1 MNRLEILAKI
11 DELHDGNCK
20 GCKYFDSNYEENT
33 RRCKS
38 CEIREQLQGL
48 GQQLQ
53 SIKKERKPLGEKKPV
68 LDIDS
73 YRDYKALGKTDADIA
88 RDYGIKQPT
97 LSYYKKKWEK
107 NGNQHVLKA
116 VESENEQEPT
126 NVNRRGKE
134 SELGALVNELSGELD
149 NKNKLVAE
157 LQAKVKE
164 LENINAACT
173 DVEEETNELQLKL
186 DHERKAKEW
195 AQAEYSKTLN
205 QLHKTDA
212 ALENMK
218 NLDLTHQKA
227 INRYVKENKALREL
241 VSLWI

>member
-1 MNRLEILAKI
+1 MNRLQILAQI

-20 GCKYFDSNYEENT
+20 GCKYFDSYTTENT
-33 RRCKS
+33 QVCKS

-68 LDIDS
+68 LDIDT
-73 YRDYKALGKTDADIA
+73 YKAMKAQERTDADIA
-88 RDYGIKQPT
+88 REYGINPAT
-97 LSYYKKKWEK
+97 LVYHKKKWFKKEPS
-107 NGNQHVLKA
+107 LKV
-116 VESENEQEPT
+116 VEQPKEETTTKSTKRE
-126 NVNRRGKE
+126 KE

-149 NKNKLVAE
+149 NKNKLVTE

-164 LENINAACT
+164 LENINAACS

-241 VSLWI
+241 VALWI